1 MLVFGGTDG
10 VQKVN
15 DFHVLDLDELVWST
29 PTVKGTPPR
38 ARESHS
44 ATLVGSDKLVVFGGS
59 AEGEG
64 NYLNDIHILDVST
77 MTWHSPIVQ
86 GEGPSRRDSHAASS
100 VGHRLVVLG
109 GDCGEQY
116 LGKQHVYIYTHKHI
130 DTYTHVYVIYIAF
143 RMNSGLHIDWT

>member
-15 DFHVLDLDELVWST
+15 DFHVLDLDDLSWST
-29 PTVKGTPPR
+29 PTVTGTPPK

-64 NYLNDIHILDVST
+64 NYLNDVHILDVTT
-77 MTWHSPIVQ
+77 MTWNSPQVQ
-86 GEGPSRRDSHAASS
+86 GEGPSRRDSHAAAS

-116 LGKQHVYIYTHKHI
+116 LGKQI
-130 DTYTHVYVIYIAF
+130 DKDYLLADEYSMSGKLR
-143 RMNSGLHIDWT
+143 RMRSCKF